1 MSSQA
6 KHRRNRI
13 FLWILIVIMAVW
25 MLFPFYWMINS
36 SFKTENQL
44 QMMPA
49 TAVPRDPVGGF
60 SPTLRNYEAVFS
72 NDAFLRAIVNSTIVA
87 VCVTL
92 TALAI
97 GAFAGFALG
106 KLRYRGKTA
115 TLYVILAMTMF
126 PQIAVL
132 TGLYAIINN
141 LGLDAIPSLIATY
154 LLFSLPFTAWV
165 LTAFFREL
173 PVEIM
178 QSAQVDGASPFQTFY
193 LILLPLTAPALATTG
208 LLGLHRRLE
217 RVSLCVDLH
226 VGATFGTHAACDHR
240 QLPITVRDADALRRD
255 HGRGCRLQYSV
266 DHPGL
271 HLPASH
277 RRRSNGRCGEGIE
290 Q

>member
-25 MLFPFYWMINS
+25 MLFPFYWMVNS
-36 SFKTENQL
+36 SFKSEAQL
-44 QMMPA
+44 AMMPA
-49 TAVPRDPVGGF
+49 TAVPRNPAGDL
-60 SPTLRNYEAVFS
+60 SPTLRNYEAVLT
-72 NDAFLRAIVNSTIVA
+72 NDAFLRAILNSAIVA
-87 VCVTL
+87 TSVTL
-92 TALAI
+92 LALAI

-106 KLRYRGKTA
+106 KLRYRGKTP

-141 LGLDAIPSLIATY
+141 LGLNAIPSLIMTY
-154 LLFSLPFTAWV
+154 LLFTLPFTAWV

-193 LILLPLTAPALATTG
+193 MILLPLTAPALATTG
-208 LLGLHRRLE
+208 LLAFIGAWNEYLFALTFTSVQPSARTLPVIIANFPSQFAMQTPFGEIMAAGVVSSIPLIIMVFIFQRRIVAGLTA
-217 RVSLCVDLH
+217 
-226 VGATFGTHAACDHR
+226 GAVKG
-240 QLPITVRDADALRRD
+240 
-255 HGRGCRLQYSV
+255 
-266 DHPGL
+266 
-271 HLPASH
+271 
-277 RRRSNGRCGEGIE
+277 
-290 Q
+290 